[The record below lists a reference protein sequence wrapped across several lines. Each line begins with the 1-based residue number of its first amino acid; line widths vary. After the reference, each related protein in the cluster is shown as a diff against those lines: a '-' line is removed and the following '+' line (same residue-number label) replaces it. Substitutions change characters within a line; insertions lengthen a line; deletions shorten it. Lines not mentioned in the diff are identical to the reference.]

1 MPGGAARVRP
11 IVNQSSEPRGPIHHV
26 FVDFENVPVIDLTGI
41 GGRPIEVVL
50 LLGKSQKRLELPL
63 VQQIH
68 QQAAQVRLIEMNAS
82 GKNALDFA
90 LSFHLGRAVAG
101 LPATD
106 WFHIVSRDKG
116 FDPLIAHL
124 RQGGIQV
131 VRHDSFSL
139 VAVFGVARPVPAPS
153 VRPSVPPPAGGPASP
168 AAPADRVSA
177 VASRLRRSAANR
189 PKRKSTLLSLVTAQ
203 FRGQLREGEAAE
215 IVETLVRRGIISI
228 DPKNKVIYTGF

>member
-1 MPGGAARVRP
+1 MVNPGTE
-11 IVNQSSEPRGPIHHV
+11 SRGPVHHV
-26 FVDFENVPVIDLTGI
+26 FVDFENVPTVDLVGI
-41 GGRPIEVVL
+41 GGKPVEVVL
-50 LLGKSQKRLELPL
+50 LLGKSQKRLELHL

-106 WFHIVSRDKG
+106 LFHIVSRDKG

-124 RQGGIQV
+124 RQGGIEI

-139 VAVFGVARPVPAPS
+139 PAVLGGGQPAVAPAGRSAPRPAPRPVP
-153 VRPSVPPPAGGPASP
+153 PPGQTG
-168 AAPADRVSA
+168 ADKVTA
-177 VASRLRRSAANR
+177 LADLLRRRIAGR
-189 PKRKSTLLSLVTAQ
+189 PKRKSTLLSLIGSQ
-203 FRGQLREGEAAE
+203 FRGQLAEGEAAG
-215 IVETLVRRGIISI
+215 ILDTLIRRGIVAL
-228 DPKNKVIYTGF
+228 DAKDHVAYPDF